1 MLLIIIYALSKI
13 YHLPALIFI
22 VVFGLFLGNL
32 EELKGIKWIKNLKPE
47 ILNKEVH
54 KFREIT
60 AEATFL
66 IRTLFFLL
74 FGYLI
79 NLEELADTKT
89 LVWSLS
95 ISGGIF
101 LVRFIQLKVFKID
114 LLPLLFI
121 APRGLITILLFIS
134 IPINQNISLVNNSM
148 IIQIIVITA
157 LVMMIGLMFN
167 KIVVNIPEEK
177 EASNQIETKE
187 QV

>member
-1 MLLIIIYALSKI
+1 M
-13 YHLPALIFI
+13 
-22 VVFGLFLGNL
+22 
-32 EELKGIKWIKNLKPE
+32 
-47 ILNKEVH
+47 
-54 KFREIT
+54 
-60 AEATFL
+60 
-66 IRTLFFLL
+66 
-74 FGYLI
+74 
-79 NLEELADTKT
+79 
-89 LVWSLS
+89 S

-121 APRGLITILLFIS
+121 APRALITILLFIS

>member
-1 MLLIIIYALSKI
+1 M
-13 YHLPALIFI
+13 
-22 VVFGLFLGNL
+22 
-32 EELKGIKWIKNLKPE
+32 
-47 ILNKEVH
+47 
-54 KFREIT
+54 
-60 AEATFL
+60 
-66 IRTLFFLL
+66 
-74 FGYLI
+74 
-79 NLEELADTKT
+79 
-89 LVWSLS
+89 S

-121 APRGLITILLFIS
+121 VPRGLITILLFIS